1 MKESKQL
8 PSVRSFSI
16 KKLFGERDVD
26 ISFDSNMRVLVAENG
41 YGKTTILNALYY
53 IATGNTPKLRK
64 IEFESIEL
72 VFNDGEKYE
81 IKASDLE
88 FANGFKES
96 AFFEHIQSMVPPKVL
111 HDMIDNYFT
120 QSAAKFKNST
130 EFKITAKATG
140 YPESVFYN
148 YLERFIGKD
157 GAPLHV
163 KSKKKFLKIRS
174 KFSENI
180 LYLPT
185 YRRVE
190 VDLDLRDSEE
200 EVVPHDSIN
209 FGMRDVDIL
218 IKQITQEI
226 LTSSVEWFSKV
237 NGQMLS
243 QLAEGFTLDESLKE
257 SIKNPEAVKIVLD
270 RIGNNIDPAT
280 KTKITELVKSQ
291 EIFIDH
297 DPLIY
302 FISNLIKV
310 YEQQKENDRSIQ
322 AFTEVCNRYLGDK
335 MIKYNESSVSIEI
348 IRRKNNRPVAMEALS
363 SGEKQIISLFAKLY
377 LQKHK
382 SFAIFFD
389 EPELSLSMEWQKTL
403 LPDIVN
409 SGKCSFLFTTTHSP
423 FIFDNEFLNYTVD
436 LAEYIKEL

>member
-1 MKESKQL
+1 MELATPLTQL
-8 PSVRSFSI
+8 KSFSI
-16 KKLFGERDVD
+16 KKLFGERDVS

-53 IATGNTPKLRK
+53 VATGNIPKLRK

-72 VFNDGEKYE
+72 IFSDNEKYE
-81 IKASDLE
+81 IKTSDLE
-88 FANGFKES
+88 FANGIKDS
-96 AFFEHIQSMVPPKVL
+96 GFFEHIQNIVPPQML
-111 HDMIDNYFT
+111 QELIDSFYT
-120 QSAAKFKNST
+120 LSASKFKSSSI
-130 EFKITAKATG
+130 FKATAKATG
-140 YPESVFYN
+140 YPESVFHN
-148 YLERFIGKD
+148 YLTRFIEKSD
-157 GAPLHV
+157 ALLHV
-163 KSKKKFLKIRS
+163 KSKRKFLKIKT
-174 KFSENI
+174 KFPENI

-190 VDLDLRDSEE
+190 IDLDLRDAEDESK
-200 EVVPHDSIN
+200 PHDQIN

-218 IKQITQEI
+218 VKQITQEI

-243 QLAEGFTLDESLKE
+243 QLAEGFILDETLKE

-270 RIGNNIDPAT
+270 RIGNNIDQAT
-280 KTKITELVKSQ
+280 KAKITGLVESK
-291 EIFIDH
+291 EIFVNH

-310 YEQQKENDRSIQ
+310 YEQQKENDKAIQ

-348 IRRKNNRPVAMEALS
+348 IRRKNNRPVAMETLS

-382 SFAIFFD
+382 NFAVFFD

-403 LPDIVN
+403 LPDIIN

-423 FIFDNEFLNYTVD
+423 FIFDNEFLSYTVD
-436 LAEYIKEL
+436 LSEYIKEL